1 MHRLFSLIIWM
12 LFPVLVLAVET
23 CPDISTIS
31 RTPGEYA
38 WQSTDG
44 RWEGY
49 FLLPRVG
56 RGSSTQVVG
65 FEEARW
71 IQLTNLLNSSG
82 VVECDYIGNNAGEI
96 IRFVNNA
103 STAMAKPTSNH
114 WSCEFN
120 SEVPG
125 TVCVCG
131 GEASGC
137 RL

>member
-1 MHRLFSLIIWM
+1 MRRLTCL
-12 LFPVLVLAVET
+12 LTVLAPVLACALET

-31 RTPGEYA
+31 RIPGEYG

-56 RGSSTQVVG
+56 RGNSSQVIG

-71 IQLTNLLNSSG
+71 IQLNNLINSAG
-82 VVECDYIGNNAGEI
+82 IVECDYIGNGQGEI
-96 IRFVNNA
+96 IRFVTNVSA
-103 STAMAKPTSNH
+103 AVPKPTDIN

-120 SEVPG
+120 PDVPG
-125 TVCVCG
+125 TQCLCG
-131 GEASGC
+131 GEPNGC
-137 RL
+137 RM